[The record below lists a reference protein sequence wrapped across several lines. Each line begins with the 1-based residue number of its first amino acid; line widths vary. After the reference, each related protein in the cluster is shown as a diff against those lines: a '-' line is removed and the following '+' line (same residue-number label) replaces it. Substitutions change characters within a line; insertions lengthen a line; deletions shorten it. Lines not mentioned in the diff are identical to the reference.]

1 MALNMAL
8 GTGLYIASPTDK
20 RFVAFCISSSYLVN
34 GHAIRCGAETV
45 QSCTGCN
52 KRIQGS
58 PEKLVKSVVRQ
69 ERLQICEEELLAPI
83 FKATKREAI
92 L

>member
-1 MALNMAL
+1 MTLNMAL
-8 GTGLYIASPTDK
+8 GTDLYKASPTDK
-20 RFVAFCISSSYLVN
+20 RFAFCISSSYLVN

-52 KRIQGS
+52 KHIQGS
-58 PEKLVKSVVRQ
+58 PEKLVKSVRQ
-69 ERLQICEEELLAPI
+69 ERLQICKEEELLAPI